1 MWLQYL
7 HEYQAST
14 TVLNIIAPVLL
25 ALWAA
30 SEVLIRAVSIA
41 NRPQGE
47 ASPADRFSTI
57 VVWLTTG
64 PPLGV
69 ALLIYE
75 HVLLPDGPG
84 SFGGLAP
91 LLGYLGAAL
100 VLSGLAVRLL
110 AVATLK
116 RQFAVTVSFID
127 NHQLIQAGLYRYIR
141 HPAYLGLLATELGF
155 GLLSGNWFGLAVLAI
170 APLAGILYRI
180 RVEEQ
185 ALQQRFG
192 AAYTNYARRTSRLLP
207 GIY

>member
-1 MWLQYL
+1 M
-7 HEYQAST
+7 
-14 TVLNIIAPVLL
+14 LNVITPILL

-30 SEVLIRAVSIA
+30 SEVLIRAISLA

-47 ASPADRFSTI
+47 ASTADHFSTI
-57 VVWLTTG
+57 VVWLATV

-69 ALLIYE
+69 AFLLYE
-75 HVLLPDGPG
+75 QVLLPNGLG
-84 SFGGLAP
+84 SFGAPAP
-91 LLGYLGAAL
+91 LLGYLGAAIVLGGL
-100 VLSGLAVRLL
+100 VVRLL

-116 RQFAVTVSFID
+116 RQFAVTVSFTE

-141 HPAYLGLLATELGF
+141 HPSYLGLLASELGF

-170 APLAGILYRI
+170 PPLAGILYRI

-192 AAYTNYARRTSRLLP
+192 TAYTDYARRSSRLLP